1 MSENQSR
8 DDMNFKEEEDGEEKQ
23 KMPSTLGAS
32 SKFQPIKTRIRQLE
46 KDMQELRSNINE
58 NKKAGMTIKGEL
70 AVLETTIKEKCNE
83 LCKCIMDDLANFDKD
98 LKRVIQN
105 FQDIFRIKSFYF
117 SHHIIL
123 SKFIM
128 FSFFF
133 KKFIFFS
140 SSHSFSPSFSF
151 SFFFCLILVFIG

>member
-8 DDMNFKEEEDGEEKQ
+8 DDMNFKEEEDTEEKPKLQ
-23 KMPSTLGAS
+23 TSLGAS
-32 SKFQPIKTRIRQLE
+32 GKFQPIKTRLRQLE

-70 AVLETTIKEKCNE
+70 AILETTIKEKCNE

-105 FQDIFRIKSFYF
+105 DRTETD
-117 SHHIIL
+117 
-123 SKFIM
+123 
-128 FSFFF
+128 FF
-133 KKFIFFS
+133 KVQTNSLNDDKIKLQKETIS
-140 SSHSFSPSFSF
+140 LQARMRN
-151 SFFFCLILVFIG
+151 CEIDIGVEPKS